1 MLRAV
6 LLFSAAL
13 FAAKP
18 IWSQPR
24 QSGPAG
30 QLDDNQTL
38 FAVLVAAN
46 AAGYDADINSPT
58 NSPVRKA
65 VREYVA
71 KQTLPSLAPIQ
82 RLLRE
87 HRPKDPSAEL
97 SQYISFALFCKGP
110 PEFKSLHPDIG
121 WPPDAADLVELPPLL
136 AAFYR
141 EANLDQLWKQVQPEY
156 EKALAQYTEP
166 VSRAVLEVNSYLRN
180 PTSGYLGSRFKV
192 FVELMGAPNQ
202 VQTRNYID
210 DSFVVVT
217 PSIELPVEDIRHA
230 YLHYLADPLG
240 IKFSDDLKKKSALGD
255 YALGSP
261 LISEMYKK
269 DFIRLATECFIKA
282 VESRIARKPAL
293 VDQALREGYVLTPAF
308 AELLVGYEKQDQA
321 MRLYFPDMVASI
333 DMKREEK
340 RLDHVDFVSKPAQRT
355 SHTVVVPAAPEP
367 VLSGA
372 AKTLADAEQAYT
384 DRDLERAKTTYLRVL
399 KESDQNPMHA
409 KAYYGLARIAVLQ
422 RDPET
427 GDRLFRKVLELDP
440 DASTKAW
447 SLLYLGRLADSQKER
462 DEAQEFYKQALA
474 VPGVPD
480 TVRDFAQKGLEKPFT
495 NKQ

>member
-1 MLRAV
+1 M
-6 LLFSAAL
+6 
-13 FAAKP
+13 P
-18 IWSQPR
+18 GWSQPR
-24 QSGPAG
+24 PNGPAG
-30 QLDDNQTL
+30 QLDANQTL
-38 FAVLVAAN
+38 FTILAAAN

-58 NSPVRKA
+58 NGPVRKA
-65 VREYVA
+65 VREYLS
-71 KQTLPSLAPIQ
+71 QQILTTLPEIQ

-87 HRPKDPSAEL
+87 HRPKDSSAEL

-110 PEFKSLHPDIG
+110 PDFKSLHTDIG
-121 WPPDAADLVELPPLL
+121 WPPDAADLYELPPLL
-136 AAFYR
+136 AVFYR
-141 EANLDQLWKQVQPEY
+141 EAKIDQLWQQIQPEY
-156 EKALAQYTEP
+156 EKLIAKYTEP
-166 VSRAVLEVNSYLRN
+166 VSRAVLEVNAYLRN

-217 PSIELPVEDIRHA
+217 PAVELPVEDIRHA

-240 IKFSDDLKKKSALGD
+240 IKFSEDLKKKSPLGD

-261 LISEMYKK
+261 LISDVYKK
-269 DFIRLATECFIKA
+269 DFVRLATECFIKA
-282 VESRIARKPAL
+282 VESRISHKPAL
-293 VDQALREGYVLTPAF
+293 VEQALREGYVLTPAF
-308 AELLVGYEKQDQA
+308 AELLVEYEKQDQA
-321 MRLYFPDMVASI
+321 MRLYFPDMVANI
-333 DMKREEK
+333 DMKREEQ
-340 RLDHVDFVSKPAQRT
+340 RLDHVDFVSKPAARPVYSVT
-355 SHTVVVPAAPEP
+355 GPAPEP
-367 VLSGA
+367 VLTGT

-384 DRDLERAKTTYLRVL
+384 DRDLERAKSTYLRVL
-399 KESDQNPMHA
+399 KETDENPMHA

-440 DASTKAW
+440 DPSTKAW

-462 DEAQEFYKQALA
+462 EEAQELYKQALA
-474 VPGVPD
+474 VPGLPD
-480 TVRDFAQKGLEKPFT
+480 TVREAAEKGLKEAFT

>member
-1 MLRAV
+1 L
-6 LLFSAAL
+6 
-13 FAAKP
+13 
-18 IWSQPR
+18 SQPR
-24 QSGPAG
+24 QNGPAG

-38 FAVLVAAN
+38 FAVLAAAN

-65 VREYVA
+65 VRDYLA
-71 KQTLPSLAPIQ
+71 KQTLTTLAPIQ

-110 PEFKSLHPDIG
+110 PDFKSLHADIG

-136 AAFYR
+136 SVFYR
-141 EANLDQLWKQVQPEY
+141 EANLDQLWQRLQPEY
-156 EKALAQYTEP
+156 EKAIAQYTEP

-192 FVELMGAPNQ
+192 FVELMAAPNQ

-217 PSIELPVEDIRHA
+217 PSAELPVEDIRHA

-240 IKFSDDLKKKSALGD
+240 IKFSEELKRKSSLGD

-261 LISEMYKK
+261 LISDMYKK
-269 DFIRLATECFIKA
+269 DFVRLATECFIKA

-321 MRLYFPDMVASI
+321 MRLYFPDLVANI

-340 RLDHVDFVSKPAQRT
+340 RLDRVDFVSKPAERAA
-355 SHTVVVPAAPEP
+355 HTVVMPPAPEP
-367 VLSGA
+367 VLTGA

-384 DRDLERAKTTYLRVL
+384 DRDLERAKATYLRVL

-462 DEAQEFYKQALA
+462 DEAQEFYKRALG
-474 VPGVPD
+474 VPALPD
-480 TVRDFAQKGLEKPFT
+480 TVREAAEKGLKEAFT

>member
-1 MLRAV
+1 
-6 LLFSAAL
+6 
-13 FAAKP
+13 
-18 IWSQPR
+18 
-24 QSGPAG
+24 
-30 QLDDNQTL
+30 
-38 FAVLVAAN
+38 VAAN

-65 VREYVA
+65 VREYLA
-71 KQTLPSLAPIQ
+71 KQTLPTLAPIQ

-110 PEFKSLHPDIG
+110 PDFKSVHPDIG
-121 WPPDAADLVELPPLL
+121 WPPDAADLFELPPLL

-141 EANLDQLWKQVQPEY
+141 EANLDQLWRQVQPEY

-240 IKFSDDLKKKSALGD
+240 IKFSEDLKKKSALGD

-340 RLDHVDFVSKPAQRT
+340 RLDHVDFVSKPAERT
-355 SHTVVVPAAPEP
+355 SHTVVVPVAPEP

-384 DRDLERAKTTYLRVL
+384 DRDLERAKATYLRVL

-462 DEAQEFYKQALA
+462 DEAQEFYKQALG
-474 VPGVPD
+474 VPGLPE
-480 TVRDFAQKGLEKPFT
+480 TVREAAEKGLKEAFT